1 MKWPVSVYTICN
13 DYIPLKECQEKHQ
26 VHVCRAASRSC
37 KLHPSLL
44 LAPTDPGF
52 HVIGLSLSPAAN
64 GCSPDS
70 LYKPPEAALHGLRPC
85 FDCLGGYGL

>member
-1 MKWPVSVYTICN
+1 MYTICN

-64 GCSPDS
+64 GCSQVLIVWGAMGYRVRAVSCS
-70 LYKPPEAALHGLRPC
+70 LLAC
-85 FDCLGGYGL
+85 FS